1 MKTALYFLACALLL
15 DGAAAQCSL
24 CPGGS
29 FSIGSTNAALL
40 PGTTDATCG
49 EKEALAAAA
58 SDADCTSVVD
68 SINAGIDYSAFCCG
82 DVQPNANYCQFCEGI
97 SIDVNTAF
105 PSDFSN
111 AVTTCGQAKTLTQYI
126 SANDPGCTTI
136 LNIGTESCCQ
146 PPTMAPTR
154 VPTVTRP
161 PTRVPAAGPT
171 TPSPTKGPTPAP
183 AVPATVQSG
192 ANQVSMATL
201 VILGVSALILQA

>member
-29 FSIGSTNAALL
+29 SSIGSTNAALL

-49 EKEALAAAA
+49 EKEALASAA

-68 SINAGIDYSAFCCG
+68 SINAGIDFSGFCCG
-82 DVQPNANYCQFCEGI
+82 DVQPNVNSCQFCEGI
-97 SIDVNTAF
+97 SIDVNQAF

-126 SANDPGCTTI
+126 SASDPACSTI
-136 LNIGTESCCQ
+136 LGIGTQSCCQ
-146 PPTMAPTR
+146 APTMAPTK
-154 VPTVTRP
+154 VATPSAPPTPFPTPEPTPGPTRP
-161 PTRVPAAGPT
+161 PTA
-171 TPSPTKGPTPAP
+171 AP